1 MHDNTQDN
9 QQFIDAARERGEDTF
24 MYMDQKSGECLLVS
38 GGAASIKLLSEIV
51 DDYEMVC
58 AVVEDIDTELFER
71 WRRESADCASADC
84 KPAGCEMSE
93 SALNPGS
100 IENIKSIGENEHAQ

>member
-38 GGAASIKLLSEIV
+38 G
-51 DDYEMVC
+51 
-58 AVVEDIDTELFER
+58 VVE
-71 WRRESADCASADC
+71 
-84 KPAGCEMSE
+84 G
-93 SALNPGS
+93 
-100 IENIKSIGENEHAQ
+100 IGLEIGLKRDDEHAN